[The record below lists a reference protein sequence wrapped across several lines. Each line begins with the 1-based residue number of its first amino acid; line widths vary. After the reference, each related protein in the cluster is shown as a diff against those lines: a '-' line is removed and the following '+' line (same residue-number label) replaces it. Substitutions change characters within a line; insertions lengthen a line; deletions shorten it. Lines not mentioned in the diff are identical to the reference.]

1 MGVSQGGWPWDL
13 TRRRLRGAAHP
24 STQPSTPEGPA
35 HSTQAVTFCSMRRR
49 GGGDG
54 DGRTTSPKP
63 PRLAQM
69 SPPGD
74 SAQSPVGG
82 FLGSPPN
89 MQIPGPR
96 VQVQGAG
103 GPGAL
108 GSTCVPAPALA
119 AADPA
124 SRLLLGALP
133 TRVCRG
139 DRSGAPTS
147 PVGHPSAVPRNE
159 TPPYDDMGGLEGVP
173 LSEESQTEQG
183 Q

>member
-1 MGVSQGGWPWDL
+1 
-13 TRRRLRGAAHP
+13 
-24 STQPSTPEGPA
+24 
-35 HSTQAVTFCSMRRR
+35 
-49 GGGDG
+49 
-54 DGRTTSPKP
+54 
-63 PRLAQM
+63 M

-96 VQVQGAG
+96 VQVLGAG

-119 AADPA
+119 AADTA
-124 SRLLLGALP
+124 SCLLLGALP
-133 TRVCRG
+133 TRVCHG

-173 LSEESQTEQG
+173 LSEESQTEQA